1 MIRLF
6 MTIPPQTLVSLVSFS
21 SVPQLTS
28 FFSPEIQFYVWFMG
42 KLGGELY
49 KEPAGRCGDLGRRAD
64 GSGALAGDNRGQRRQ
79 KGAKKPPVPAAEIMI
94 ETTNPHP
101 SNADGGYF

>member
-1 MIRLF
+1 MEGSFIRN
-6 MTIPPQTLVSLVSFS
+6 PQAAVG
-21 SVPQLTS
+21 
-28 FFSPEIQFYVWFMG
+28 IW
-42 KLGGELY
+42 
-49 KEPAGRCGDLGRRAD
+49 GRRSD

-101 SNADGGYF
+101 SNAEGGYF